1 MAGGVSSA
9 ALVDPESAGTM
20 GTPDVVCHY
29 DPGDRLRQ
37 RETRVREHG
46 MADLS
51 GKTVLITAAGQGIG
65 RASALAFARAGARV
79 HATDINAAALADLRA
94 DNLQTAR
101 LDVRDEAA
109 VKALVAGIGTVDILF
124 NCAGIVHGGTILE
137 MPDADLDFAFD
148 LNVKAMIRTIRAV
161 LPGMIERRDGAIL
174 NMASVAS
181 SVKGVPNRFAYG
193 VTKAAVIGLTKA
205 VAADYVAHNIRCNAI
220 CPGTVESPSLQERI
234 RAQGDYEQTRAA
246 FIARQPIGRLGT
258 PEEIA
263 DLAVYLAG
271 ATYTTGQAVAI
282 DGGWTI

>member
-1 MAGGVSSA
+1 
-9 ALVDPESAGTM
+9 
-20 GTPDVVCHY
+20 
-29 DPGDRLRQ
+29 
-37 RETRVREHG
+37 
-46 MADLS
+46 MADFA
-51 GKTVLITAAGQGIG
+51 GKTVLITAAAQGIG
-65 RASALAFARAGARV
+65 RASALAFAAAGARV
-79 HATDINAAALADLRA
+79 HATDVNAAALGDVRA
-94 DNLQTAR
+94 DGLETAI
-101 LDVRDEAA
+101 LDVRDAGA
-109 VKALVAGIGTVDILF
+109 VTALVQRIGRVDVLF
-124 NCAGIVHGGTILE
+124 NCAGVVQGGTILE
-137 MPDADLDFAFD
+137 MPDSDLDFAFD

-161 LPGMIERRDGAIL
+161 LPGMVARRDGAII

-271 ATYTTGQAVAI
+271 ATYTTGQAVVI